1 MHPIVYK
8 ALQDANF
15 EVDVDADDIDLD
27 DDAMDKTSKAKH
39 RSNEIKR
46 AIIKFFVKDRLPLAK
61 MESVHFNHLINGL
74 YLF

>member
-8 ALQDANF
+8 TLQDANF
-15 EVDVDADDIDLD
+15 ELDGSVDDPDLD
-27 DDAMDKTSKAKH
+27 GNDDNVMVPTSKSKF

-61 MESVHFNHLINGL
+61 MESVHFNNLLNGS
-74 YLF
+74 